1 MAEEEAK
8 ETAKA
13 APKKA
18 AAPKAAP
25 KEKAAPK
32 AAASADK
39 AEKAEKA
46 PAKAAPKKAA
56 AAKAGTETAAPTA
69 AKAPAA
75 KAAPKA
81 EENDAPR
88 EHVLKVH
95 HLRPAPGS
103 KKARTRVG
111 RGEGSKG
118 KTAGRGT
125 KGTKARYT
133 VRIGFEGG
141 QMPLH
146 MRTPKLRGFKNPFRV
161 EYQVVNL
168 EKLAELYPAGG
179 DVTVSDLVAKGAVRK
194 NEKVK
199 VLGDGDIAV
208 KLTVAVDKVSGSAE
222 QKIVAAGGSV
232 K

>member
-1 MAEEEAK
+1 MAEKNEAV
-8 ETAKA
+8 EAEKA
-13 APKKA
+13 TKKA
-18 AAPKAAP
+18 AAPKADVAKKPAAKKAP
-25 KEKAAPK
+25 AKT
-32 AAASADK
+32 AAADAKADGS
-39 AEKAEKA
+39 
-46 PAKAAPKKAA
+46 AKAAPKKD
-56 AAKAGTETAAPTA
+56 
-69 AKAPAA
+69 APASR
-75 KAAPKA
+75 PG
-81 EENDAPR
+81 
-88 EHVLKVH
+88 VLKVH
-95 HLRPAPGS
+95 HLRPVPGS
-103 KKARTRVG
+103 NTAKTRVG

-125 KGTKARYT
+125 KGTKARNT
-133 VRIGFEGG
+133 VRVGFEGG

-168 EKLAELYPAGG
+168 EKLAELYPQGG

-199 VLGDGDIAV
+199 VLGGGDIAV

>member
-1 MAEEEAK
+1 MAEKNEAVEAEK
-8 ETAKA
+8 ATKKAAAPTADAATTPAAKKAPAKTSAADAKADGSAKA
-13 APKKA
+13 APKK
-18 AAPKAAP
+18 
-25 KEKAAPK
+25 
-32 AAASADK
+32 D
-39 AEKAEKA
+39 A
-46 PAKAAPKKAA
+46 PASRP
-56 AAKAGTETAAPTA
+56 G
-69 AKAPAA
+69 
-75 KAAPKA
+75 
-81 EENDAPR
+81 
-88 EHVLKVH
+88 VLKVH
-95 HLRPAPGS
+95 HLRPVPGS
-103 KKARTRVG
+103 NTAKTRVG

-125 KGTKARYT
+125 KGTKARNT
-133 VRIGFEGG
+133 VRVGFEGG

-168 EKLAELYPAGG
+168 EKLAELYPQGG

-199 VLGDGDIAV
+199 VLGNGDIAV